1 MAQVRESPRVSV
13 SRLGEYLVA
22 SPAGRKRIIHEQKHP
37 CEPQYLRYPE
47 ASLALTEFLCKGLN
61 AGVLRAHLE
70 RFATTVPQD
79 DFDAHRLRLC
89 AEALE
94 RFAEVVPKL
103 EMEDVIVSAVG
114 AEPPV
119 LEVSGVAI
127 SVRPEV
133 VLQVMDRHGHNRVG
147 LLKLYFAK
155 HHPLDERSGH
165 YIATLLQSYA
175 ERHLRPLGP
184 VEPRLV
190 RVVDVFAG
198 TIFSAPRAHTRRL
211 SDVRLACEEIAER
224 WALH

>member
-13 SRLGEYLVA
+13 NRLGAYLVA

-47 ASLALTEFLCKGLN
+47 ASQAITDFLCRGLN

-70 RFATTVPQD
+70 RFASATPQD
-79 DFDAHRLRLC
+79 DFDAQRLRLC
-89 AEALE
+89 GEALE
-94 RFAEVVPKL
+94 RFATLVPQL
-103 EMEDVIVSAVG
+103 EMDGVIISAVG

-119 LEVSGVAI
+119 LQVAGVDI

-133 VLQVMDRHGHNRVG
+133 VLQTLDKRDTHRVG

-155 HHPLDERSGH
+155 HHPLDERSGQ
-165 YIATLLQSYA
+165 YIATLLESYA
-175 ERHLRPLGP
+175 QQHLGRLGP

-198 TIFSAPRAHTRRL
+198 TVFSAPRAQTRRL